1 MPVPPRLRR
10 RRRGG
15 LNIRPGSGCDSRR
28 ADVRRRHLRADMQSA
43 PTWFGASVTGAAGIA
58 TWRTRDARPYGRCI
72 GRRRG
77 EHASWRA
84 DVGIC
89 PYGAHSGQTHPLS
102 PILYP
107 LLSISYPLQLRRV
120 GRARRR
126 TQEIRSAEIPAKKS
140 VRTAVLQ
147 FSLTFY
153 KQSFTQAAYQR

>member
-102 PILYP
+102 SILYPLSSIPYP

-147 FSLTFY
+147 FSLTFL
-153 KQSFTQAAYQR
+153 